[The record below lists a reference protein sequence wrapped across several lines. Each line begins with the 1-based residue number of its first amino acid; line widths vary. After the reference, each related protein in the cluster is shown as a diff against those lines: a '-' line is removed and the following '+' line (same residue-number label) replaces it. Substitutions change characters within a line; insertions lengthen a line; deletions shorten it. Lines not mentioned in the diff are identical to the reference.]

1 MRSITAR
8 RALLVTCAAVFV
20 VLPATARA
28 SSGDEHPTELLLNL
42 GVGVNRTSD
51 APGLALRY
59 GFSGAYWLTS
69 ATGVGLQAMGF
80 NNIASW
86 AQNSIACQ
94 PNQPCYSGDPRN
106 RSGWLVEPRFF
117 VGWSVSIVRLY
128 GAVGLGLA
136 REDVPVVPSQSY
148 FSLVGSLEAGASVHL
163 WRFSIVPAL
172 RFDAMDGAA
181 SALLQL
187 GVGANF

>member
-1 MRSITAR
+1 MRSNVMGPALLGA
-8 RALLVTCAAVFV
+8 ALLV
-20 VLPATARA
+20 LPAHAWA
-28 SSGDEHPTELLLNL
+28 SSDDDHPIELLLNL
-42 GVGVNRTSD
+42 GIGVNRTSD
-51 APGLALRY
+51 APGFALRY

-80 NNIASW
+80 DNIASL
-86 AQNSIACQ
+86 AQNSLGCQ
-94 PNQPCYSGDPRN
+94 PNEPCYSGDPRN

-117 VGWSVSIVRLY
+117 VGRSVSIVRFY

-163 WRFSIVPAL
+163 WRLSIVPAL
-172 RFDAMDGAA
+172 RLDAMDGAA

-187 GVGANF
+187 GIGANL